1 MIVAHANET
10 NNRPRLSPAHTAH
23 PFVFI
28 LKTDKSRIEPRMS
41 CIARSV
47 RDPGAVRV
55 REASTLGILHDRPTA
70 RQRWSRLPPPSVSR
84 VPQSVVMPLS
94 AAHLTL
100 STYPVY
106 PTGPG
111 YLPLPLRHGDVQVS
125 SGGSSGYHSLST
137 RSSSPPP
144 GPPATSP
151 APEISA
157 ELDPDYH
164 RYVEA
169 AMAAIKD
176 HQGGTLVGS
185 NPNMRRAV
193 RSQAHAGTAAEDDAY
208 RRTREKNN
216 AAAKKSRDRRKLREV
231 ELSVEVSYLKQ
242 QLAAL
247 KATLRSRACTRC
259 RRSSL
264 C

>member
-1 MIVAHANET
+1 MSIW
-10 NNRPRLSPAHTAH
+10 RPFNFEEVNTVEDDKTTQATEVVGPLSSD
-23 PFVFI
+23 
-28 LKTDKSRIEPRMS
+28 L
-41 CIARSV
+41 
-47 RDPGAVRV
+47 
-55 REASTLGILHDRPTA
+55 
-70 RQRWSRLPPPSVSR
+70 SVSR
-84 VPQSVVMPLS
+84 VPQSVAVPVS
-94 AAHLTL
+94 AAHPTL

-111 YLPLPLRHGDVQVS
+111 YLPLPPRHGEVEVS
-125 SGGSSGYHSLST
+125 SGGSSLVGYHSLST
-137 RSSSPPP
+137 PSSSPPP
-144 GPPATSP
+144 GPPATAQDKST
-151 APEISA
+151 A
-157 ELDPDYH
+157 ELEFEDPDYR
-164 RYVEA
+164 RYVDA
-169 AMAAIKD
+169 AMAAIKN

-193 RSQAHAGTAAEDDAY
+193 RSQAQAGTVAEDDAY

>member
-1 MIVAHANET
+1 MSIWRPFSLEEVNTVEDDETTQTTEIVE
-10 NNRPRLSPAHTAH
+10 PLSSD
-23 PFVFI
+23 
-28 LKTDKSRIEPRMS
+28 L
-41 CIARSV
+41 SV
-47 RDPGAVRV
+47 
-55 REASTLGILHDRPTA
+55 L
-70 RQRWSRLPPPSVSR
+70 R
-84 VPQSVVMPLS
+84 VPQSVAVPVS
-94 AAHLTL
+94 AAQPTL

-106 PTGPG
+106 PTEPG
-111 YLPLPLRHGDVQVS
+111 YLPLPLRYGDVQVS

-137 RSSSPPP
+137 PSSSPPP
-144 GPPATSP
+144 GPPAAVS
-151 APEISA
+151 APVLTA
-157 ELDPDYH
+157 ELDPDYQ

-169 AMAAIKD
+169 AMAAIRA
-176 HQGGTLVGS
+176 HQGGTLVGN

-193 RSQAHAGTAAEDDAY
+193 RSQAHAGTAAEADAY

-231 ELSVEVSYLKQ
+231 ELSVELSYLKQ

-259 RRSSL
+259 RRSCL